1 MEKKMRK
8 LEAVVTRLANDRG
21 SPSIV
26 RQLNEE
32 EGQISPASKELDT
45 DHEQRQNEFRDN
57 GQQINHW
64 EIVMD
69 LDSGPGAIPG
79 FYISRTP
86 PAQPGSH
93 MDFISKG
100 VVSLEKAQEYFDK
113 YQNRLDHFPYRILC
127 DHGSVTLES
136 VRNTSP
142 LLAAA
147 VCTVGALHS
156 VSKDFDLCYREFVS
170 LCAVQTFSKNN
181 TLDDIRALCIGAFW
195 LNDLSWT
202 LIGTA
207 VRIATELQ
215 LHKSIFKALQ
225 GDKQHYLR
233 TRLWYLVYACDHH
246 FSVAYGRPPMTR
258 ECEAVKSVRNFLECE
273 HATEDDARLVSQVLR
288 WSICS
293 SIYDTFGV
301 DVDRPLSDSEVPH
314 LRRFSIALDSIR
326 AEWVDRFIP
335 NQHVGNYPRK
345 GVTLQY
351 HFAKLYLCS
360 HVFRGFGS
368 GQVKSRSYEV
378 SMELDEVANAGVL
391 AALSILRA
399 VVSDDEIQSY
409 LDGLPIY
416 FNVMI
421 AFAAVFL
428 FKVSTKF
435 AASVQIDTQEI
446 KRLIA
451 TLVTTLKR
459 VTSNMHQRHLLVSIT
474 RGIDGLLQR
483 CGLAD
488 GVSPILPLA
497 QPQAEIDSDPT
508 IDGLNWSTNQSLDP
522 YFMGEY
528 DFLTSQDV
536 NLDLPFLLDPGP
548 SAS

>member
-1 MEKKMRK
+1 MEKKIRK
-8 LEAVVTRLANDRG
+8 LEAVVTRLANDRD
-21 SPSIV
+21 SPSILQ
-26 RQLNEE
+26 QLNEE
-32 EGQISPASKELDT
+32 VDDISPTSQEMVV
-45 DHEQRQNEFRDN
+45 DHNHQQDEISDNRQ
-57 GQQINHW
+57 QVNHW
-64 EIVMD
+64 DIVMD

-86 PAQPGSH
+86 PAQLSSH
-93 MDFISKG
+93 TDIISKG
-100 VVSLEKAQEYFDK
+100 IVSPERAQSYFDK

-142 LLAAA
+142 LLATA

-156 VSKDFDLCYREFVS
+156 ASEDFDLCYKEFVS
-170 LCAVQTFSKNN
+170 LCALQTFSKNN
-181 TLDDIRALCIGAFW
+181 TLDEIRALCIGAFW
-195 LNDLSWT
+195 LGDLSWT
-202 LIGTA
+202 LVGMA

-215 LHKSIFKALQ
+215 LHKSIFKALL
-225 GDKQHYLR
+225 GDRQHYLR

-258 ECEAVKSVRNFLECE
+258 ECEAVKGVRKFLDCE

-293 SIYDTFGV
+293 NIFDTFGV

-360 HVFRGFGS
+360 HVFRGFSS
-368 GQVKSRSYEV
+368 GQVKSRSHEV
-378 SMELDEVANAGVL
+378 SMELEEVANAGVL
-391 AALSILRA
+391 AAISILRA
-399 VVSDDEIQSY
+399 VVADDEIQSF

-428 FKVSTKF
+428 LKVSTKF
-435 AASVQIDTQEI
+435 AASVQIDIQEI

-459 VTSNMHQRHLLVSIT
+459 VTSTMHQRHLLVSIT
-474 RGIDGLLQR
+474 RGIDQLLQR
-483 CGLAD
+483 YGLIESVAP
-488 GVSPILPLA
+488 SLPLGSPEVVVEPA
-497 QPQAEIDSDPT
+497 TED
-508 IDGLNWSTNQSLDP
+508 LNWSTDPSFDP

-528 DFLTSQDV
+528 DFFTSQDM
-536 NLDLPFLLDPGP
+536 NLDLQFPLEPKP
-548 SAS
+548 SSP